1 MKVIFVFIMAIFTTS
16 LFAHCPALF
25 KVESVCFMLAEN
37 TIYIYDQ
44 KFEHNGPYKDLK
56 VKVMI
61 FKDSKEVTLPYKK
74 IAAGVYK
81 LDTPVKVKE
90 LRVTL
95 DQARIYLK
103 E

>member
-1 MKVIFVFIMAIFTTS
+1 MAIFSTS

-56 VKVMI
+56 TKGMI
-61 FKDSKEVTLPYKK
+61 FKDSKDVTLLYKK

-81 LDTPVKVKE
+81 LDKPENVKE
-90 LRVTL
+90 VYVTL
-95 DQARIYLK
+95 DKTRIFLK